1 MTRTRADSLVLV
13 NWKGVFYYRYLL
25 DRHVT
30 ALEGSNGAGK
40 TTVMIAAYV
49 VLLPDLS
56 RLRFTNLG
64 ETAATGGDRGIW
76 GRLGQDGRPSYA
88 AIDFTL
94 ADGSRI
100 VAGVHLERKG
110 EPSVEPTPFLV
121 YGLGGEVRLQD
132 LFLMAQGDDEAIP
145 ELGELRQNA
154 ARLGGRLQTC
164 SSARDYFA
172 ALFEQGVSPLR
183 LGTEAERTK
192 LNDMLRTSMTG
203 GISRALTTELRGFL
217 LKEETGLADTL
228 QRMKA
233 NLDACRRT
241 RSEVADSKVLQ
252 QEIGDVFAAG
262 QAMFTAAFLASRER
276 ATDAERRVQEAEAAN
291 REAAEKAA
299 TAKEALASTEV
310 ELQEIERLRLKYEQD
325 LVRARSWEARVRGA
339 LTALR
344 ELTSCEQA
352 VEERNH
358 ELDAAAASDAKAM
371 ALRDRRRDDL
381 RRAEAE
387 HHRAADGLAD
397 LQRGI
402 EDLHRRAG
410 AYRQAVRRQQEAQR
424 LLGLEE
430 TEVGALDDH
439 IVASQRRL
447 DAVDEERR
455 DASVRLSDAGA
466 QRQQHATT
474 LSALLRLVGR
484 EVQVDAAHHTAT
496 EVLRR
501 HRDLVALASRAPA
514 LAEQLEE
521 ARQLADRQQRARIVA
536 DRLGVTATDAPSSE
550 RVRSMLD
557 ATEAAHRQ
565 HAEQERVILSEV
577 SQLERT
583 RRDLA
588 LRRDALRA
596 REPEWRQLDE
606 CATRIGQQLTMAV
619 TSRADLDRARSILTQ
634 QQDQVRTSETNLVAE
649 QDRILAAAR
658 ELLAAGGPF
667 PPALLRLKDKLDAE
681 LLAGSF
687 DDVDLPQ
694 AGRIEARL
702 GPLARALVVDDPV
715 AAAAAS
721 RDREASLVDVM
732 LVARD
737 ANLLSDPAGAN
748 AIDGPDVVVQEGQA
762 LRVSRI
768 PEHPCLGRKARE
780 RRAAELRAEAET
792 REHALG
798 ETRALRRRLARLV
811 ADGDQLLAGQAIWLL
826 GDPTAELEQ
835 VQAQLAA
842 GETQIDARRKA
853 AAAQADAAR
862 SLRPRIDELKRLLP
876 ESFLLD
882 PPDHSARW
890 SNLQTE
896 HQAAVAAQA
905 EAQRAAADAG
915 VVEEHLAVLRT
926 PPLSETDIE
935 ALQQRVEELRRQRD
949 HIDAAIDALAYVR
962 DNAEALQWHEA
973 PQRLTDR
980 QGLVF
985 SLEAQVREAE
995 AERQRAEQ
1003 RASAA
1008 ASAFD
1013 QAHGF
1018 WQEASGLQK
1027 LAVQQQQEAAAKF
1040 RSFELAA
1047 PTEAVLQTAV
1057 DEVGKAEATL
1067 KAATQRREDLLG
1079 ARGEQRKAHEVAE
1092 TAATKAA
1099 AELDARRREADP
1111 TIAAWKRLQQRAVVA
1126 GVQHGIPVEV
1136 PSARGQI
1143 NLMQEA
1149 KSQQSIL
1156 LERLGKAQ
1164 AGRPLVD
1171 QFEGQRDTSD
1181 AGFAEGIL
1189 DLWLLVRDWLRRR
1202 LPAQVAEVD
1211 DPREALQRLADQLHG
1226 LERRLATQED
1236 DLRGDSEDVARG
1248 IDVQIRKARG
1258 HVTRLTKN
1266 LRGVSFG
1273 SIAGIRV
1280 RLEHVEKMDQILRAL
1295 REGAAQ
1301 GLLFQA
1307 DLPIEEALDQIFQ
1320 RFGGGRTGGQRLL
1333 DYREYVHLQVEVQRK
1348 SGAEWEMANPTRLST
1363 GEAIGVGA
1371 ALMMVVLTEW
1381 ERDATLLRG
1390 KKTGGSLRFLFLDEA
1405 NRLSNDNLGV
1415 LFDLCRT
1422 LDLQLLIAAPE
1433 VARAEGNT
1441 TYHLVRITSADGS
1454 EEVVVSPRRTRN
1466 RS

>member
-30 ALEGSNGAGK
+30 ALEGANGAGK
-40 TTVMIAAYV
+40 TTVMIAAYI
-49 VLLPDLS
+49 VLLPDMS

-64 ETAATGGDRGIW
+64 ESAATGGDRGIW
-76 GRLGQDGRPSYA
+76 GRLGQQGRPSYA
-88 AIDFTL
+88 AIDFVL
-94 ADGSRI
+94 ADGSRL

-121 YGLGGEVRLQD
+121 HGLGSEVRLQD
-132 LFLMAQGDDEAIP
+132 LFLMVQGDEEAVP

-154 ARLGGRLQTC
+154 ARLGGRLQSC
-164 SSARDYFA
+164 SSARDYFT

-183 LGTEAERTK
+183 LGTEAERSK

-203 GISRALTTELRGFL
+203 GISRALTTELRNFL

-241 RSEVADSKVLQ
+241 RSEVAESKLLQ

-276 ATDAERRVQEAEAAN
+276 ATDAERRVQEAEIAS
-291 REAAEKAA
+291 REAAAKAA
-299 TAKEALASTEV
+299 AAREALASTEA
-310 ELQEIERLRLKYEQD
+310 ELQELERRRREHEQD
-325 LVRARSWEARVRGA
+325 LERARSWATRVRDA
-339 LTALR
+339 STALR

-352 VEERNH
+352 VATRNR
-358 ELDAAAASDAKAM
+358 ELDDAAASRTAALS
-371 ALRDRRRDDL
+371 LRDRRRDEL

-387 HHRAADGLAD
+387 YHRAAAGLAD

-410 AYRQAVRRQQEAQR
+410 AFRQAVRRQQEAQR
-424 LLGLEE
+424 LLGLEQL
-430 TEVGALDDH
+430 EVGALDDH
-439 IVASQRRL
+439 LTASQRRL
-447 DAVDEERR
+447 DTVDDERR
-455 DASVRLSDAGA
+455 EASARLSDAA
-466 QRQQHATT
+466 AHRRQHATV
-474 LSALLRLVGR
+474 LSALQQMVGR
-484 EVQVDAAHHTAT
+484 EVPIDAAHHTAI
-496 EVLRR
+496 EALRSY
-501 HRDLVALASRAPA
+501 RDLAALAGRAPA
-514 LAEQLEE
+514 LAEQVDE
-521 ARQLADRQQRARIVA
+521 ARRLAERQQRARTAAERLAVAVA
-536 DRLGVTATDAPSSE
+536 DGPASE
-550 RVRSMLD
+550 QVRSMLD
-557 ATEAAHRQ
+557 AAEAAHRQ
-565 HAEQERVILSEV
+565 HADQERTILADIA
-577 SQLERT
+577 QLERT
-583 RRDLA
+583 RQDLDH
-588 LRRDALRA
+588 RRDALRA
-596 REPEWRQLDE
+596 REPEWRQMHE
-606 CATRIGQQLTMAV
+606 CATRIGQHLEMGIAG
-619 TSRADLDRARSILTQ
+619 RADLDRARSLLAGQLDDARVTENGFVVEQ
-634 QQDQVRTSETNLVAE
+634 ERLLV
-649 QDRILAAAR
+649 AAR

-667 PPALLRLKDKLDAE
+667 PPGLLRLKDQLDAE
-681 LLAGSF
+681 LVAASF
-687 DDVDLPQ
+687 DDIDPQQ
-694 AGRIEARL
+694 AGWIEARL

-721 RDREASLVDVM
+721 RDRDPSLVDVT
-732 LVARD
+732 LVPRD
-737 ANLLSDPAGAN
+737 ADLLGDPASAKP
-748 AIDGPDVVVQEGQA
+748 ADGPDVVVHEGQA

-780 RRAAELRAEAET
+780 RRATELRAEAEAQE
-792 REHALG
+792 RALA
-798 ETRALRRRLARLV
+798 EARALRRRLERLV

-842 GETQIDARRKA
+842 GETKISALRGA
-853 AAAQADAAR
+853 ATAEAEAGRA
-862 SLRPRIDELKRLLP
+862 LRPRIDELKRLLP

-882 PPDHSARW
+882 PPDHGARW

-905 EAQRAAADAG
+905 EVQRAAAAAS
-915 VVEEHLAVLRT
+915 VVEEHLSVLRT
-926 PPLSETDIE
+926 RPLSEADID
-935 ALQQRVEELRRQRD
+935 ALHQRAEELRRQRD
-949 HIDAAIDALAYVR
+949 HFDAAIDALAYVR

-980 QGLVF
+980 QGLVP
-985 SLEAQVREAE
+985 SLEAQVCEAE
-995 AERQRAEQ
+995 TARQLVEKAAET
-1003 RASAA
+1003 AA
-1008 ASAFD
+1008 NAFD
-1013 QAHGF
+1013 QAHEI
-1018 WQEASGLQK
+1018 WQEASGHQK
-1027 LAVQQQQEAAAKF
+1027 LAVQEQQAAAAMF
-1040 RSFELAA
+1040 ASFELPA
-1047 PTEAVLQTAV
+1047 PTEAVLQAAV
-1057 DEVGKAEATL
+1057 DEVGNAEATL
-1067 KAATQRREDLLG
+1067 QATTRRREDLLG
-1079 ARGEQRKAHEVAE
+1079 AQGGQRHALEVAE
-1092 TAATKAA
+1092 TAATAA
-1099 AELDARRREADP
+1099 SDELVARRRDAEP
-1111 TIAAWKRLQQRAVVA
+1111 TIAAWTQLRQRAAAA
-1126 GVQHGIPVEV
+1126 GLQHGVPAEV
-1136 PSARGQI
+1136 PDARGQI

-1149 KSQQSIL
+1149 NRQQSIL

-1164 AGRPLVD
+1164 AGKALVD
-1171 QFEGQRDTSD
+1171 QFEGQRDTSE

-1258 HVTRLTKN
+1258 HVTRLNKN

-1273 SIAGIRV
+1273 SIEGIRV
-1280 RLEHVEKMDQILRAL
+1280 RLNHVEKMDQILRAM

-1348 SGAEWEMANPTRLST
+1348 GSQDWESANPTRLST

-1390 KKTGGSLRFLFLDEA
+1390 KKTAGSLRFLFLDEA
-1405 NRLSNDNLGV
+1405 NRLSHDNLGV

-1441 TYHLVRITSADGS
+1441 TYHLVRLTRPDGL
-1454 EEVVVSPRRTRN
+1454 EEVVVSPRRTRT
-1466 RS
+1466 RT